1 MTLRIL
7 LTNRVTLLIKLIMVT
22 VHSSDSKLASISL
35 GNLLT
40 LNSLFQVI
48 LNLKEE
54 RKAFG
59 DDSLI
64 ETVTQKLL
72 LIINARIVGC
82 PVSSINLCVIH

>member
-1 MTLRIL
+1 
-7 LTNRVTLLIKLIMVT
+7 MVT
-22 VHSSDSKLASISL
+22 VHSSDSTLSSISL
-35 GNLLT
+35 DNLLT

-59 DDSLI
+59 DDGLI

-72 LIINARIVGC
+72 LIMNARIVGC
-82 PVSSINLCVIH
+82 LVSSYIQCVKGQKSICVCFVGPKTLPH

>member
-35 GNLLT
+35 DNLLT

-64 ETVTQKLL
+64 ETVTQKFR
-72 LIINARIVGC
+72 LIINARIVGF
-82 PVSSINLCVIH
+82 PVSSISLCVIH

>member
-22 VHSSDSKLASISL
+22 VHSSDSKLALISL
-35 GNLLT
+35 DNLLT

-64 ETVTQKLL
+64 ETVTQKFL
-72 LIINARIVGC
+72 LIINARIVGF

>member
-35 GNLLT
+35 DNLLT

-64 ETVTQKLL
+64 ETGTL
-72 LIINARIVGC
+72 
-82 PVSSINLCVIH
+82 

>member
-35 GNLLT
+35 DNLLT

-64 ETVTQKLL
+64 ETVTQKFL
-72 LIINARIVGC
+72 LIINARIVDF

>member
-64 ETVTQKLL
+64 ETVMQKFL
-72 LIINARIVGC
+72 LIINARIVGF